1 MMGLLLVPI
10 VLILFAGIML
20 ISVFG
25 SAFNLVTSGG
35 KITYDENVF
44 QDYANSQYAAEF
56 GTTKDYEDNLL
67 IVITVE
73 DDEYYDYS
81 FIAWCG
87 DHVAPK
93 INTMFGSNSSK
104 LGIAIQNSA
113 INSNSYKYSLDSGIA
128 SVVQTMQEHIE
139 NLGLESSFTCKTE
152 SVSYNSH
159 LTNKTSLDVTEETV
173 NDALVAFTESTGI
186 PIVVVVEDIEDV
198 FPKTVSDFDVVS
210 LVISIVFIVVAVIII
225 VNVVKKRGEGHVGGG
240 ANGNN

>member
-1 MMGLLLVPI
+1 MIIPI
-10 VLILFAGIML
+10 VMILFAGL
-20 ISVFG
+20 LLLSVFS
-25 SAFNLVTSGG
+25 SAFNLVTNGG
-35 KITYDENVF
+35 EITYDENVF

-73 DDEYYDYS
+73 DDQYYDYN

-87 DHVAPK
+87 DHVDPK
-93 INTMFGSNSSK
+93 INSMFGSNSSK

-128 SVVQTMQEHIE
+128 SVVNTMQEHIE
-139 NLGLESSFTCKTE
+139 GLGLESSFTCKTE
-152 SVSYNSH
+152 SVEYNSH
-159 LTNKTSLDVTEETV
+159 LTNMTSLDVTDETV
-173 NDALVAFTESTGI
+173 NEALTAFTASTGI

-210 LVISIVFIVVAVIII
+210 LIIAIGFIVVAVIII
-225 VNVVKKRGEGHVGGG
+225 VNAVKNRGEGHVGGG
-240 ANGNN
+240 ANNND